1 MTTDRETRLER
12 RAHRRPLAAPRV
24 VTMHTRRGWESVLL
38 VGIDW
43 ADKEHVYCLMDET
56 GTTLSTGM
64 VEHTA
69 EGIEHFMAAVRARA
83 KGPSDVLVAIE
94 TSHGPLVAYCWS
106 TGSRSTQ

>member
-1 MTTDRETRLER
+1 M
-12 RAHRRPLAAPRV
+12 
-24 VTMHTRRGWESVLL
+24 LL

-69 EGIEHFMAAVRARA
+69 EGIEHSMAAVRARA

-94 TSHGPLVAYCWS
+94 TSHGPLVGVLLEHGCVGLAPS
-106 TGSRSTQ
+106 VPDAGASAGRFPRGTGDFLAPPSLPAQS